1 MTNIRGGGE
10 IETLL
15 TRHNTMVLVKF
26 RVPGPY
32 GEKMTILMGKNS
44 DWEGQHH
51 LWDYG
56 PFFPDWNGP
65 F

>member
-1 MTNIRGGGE
+1 M
-10 IETLL
+10 ETLL
-15 TRHNTMVLVKF
+15 IRHNTMVLVKF